1 MSIPKT
7 RLSRLLATA
16 AALALAATLAAC
28 GGGSAAGPPEPSSQS
43 VSQAVTLVNPA
54 AAQALIANGSPV
66 LDVRRPDE
74 FAAGHLEGAVNLN
87 LESPDFTQQVATLD
101 PAAAWVVYCHS
112 GNRSAVATAQMESLG
127 FSRLNDLSG
136 GITAWEQDGLPVT
149 TS

>member
-1 MSIPKT
+1 MSITKT
-7 RLSRLLATA
+7 RLSRLLATT

-28 GGGSAAGPPEPSSQS
+28 GGGSAASPPAPSSQS

-87 LESPDFTQQVATLD
+87 LESPDFTQQLAALD
-101 PAAAWVVYCHS
+101 PAAAWVVYCRT

-127 FSRLNDLSG
+127 FTSLNDLSG

-149 TS
+149 TC